1 MQAFLNENP
10 VVVSTPLSKTT
21 SQKHRKR
28 GIDATNTMLR
38 FYRTIGVPW
47 FRDKPND
54 RLRGSRVLGRIGL
67 SVNSGAS
74 MSVVEVQGFWKDQL
88 VIDC

>member
-1 MQAFLNENP
+1 M
-10 VVVSTPLSKTT
+10 
-21 SQKHRKR
+21 
-28 GIDATNTMLR
+28 
-38 FYRTIGVPW
+38 PW

-54 RLRGSRVLGRIGL
+54 WLRGSRVLGRVGL

-74 MSVVEVQGFWKDQL
+74 MSVVEIQGFWKDQL